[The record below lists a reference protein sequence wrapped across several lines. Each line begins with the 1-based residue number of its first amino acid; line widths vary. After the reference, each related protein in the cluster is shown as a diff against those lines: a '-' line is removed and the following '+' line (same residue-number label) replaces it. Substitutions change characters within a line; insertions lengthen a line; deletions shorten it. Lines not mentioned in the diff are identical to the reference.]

1 MEDFN
6 IVVSISTTVCVAAKD
21 ADDAIAEVNEKIR
34 DWNPEMLGKINDA
47 VSYSLRQ
54 GHVEVTDA
62 IALNA

>member
-1 MEDFN
+1 MEDYN
-6 IVVSISTTVCVAAKD
+6 VVASISTTVCVSAKD
-21 ADDAIAEVNEKIR
+21 ADDAIEKVNEKIR

>member
-1 MEDFN
+1 MEDYN
-6 IVVSISTTVCVAAKD
+6 VIVSISTTVCVSAKD
-21 ADDAIAEVNEKIR
+21 ADDAIENVNEKIR

>member
-1 MEDFN
+1 MEDYN
-6 IVVSISTTVCVAAKD
+6 VAVSISTTVCVSAQN
-21 ADDAIAEVNEKIR
+21 ADDAIAKVNENIR

-62 IALNA
+62 VALNE